1 MIVTIQINE
10 LEFELFQLFLSPNMY
25 DYNT

>member
-10 LEFELFQLFLSPNMY
+10 LELKQTETKPIFCF
-25 DYNT
+25 